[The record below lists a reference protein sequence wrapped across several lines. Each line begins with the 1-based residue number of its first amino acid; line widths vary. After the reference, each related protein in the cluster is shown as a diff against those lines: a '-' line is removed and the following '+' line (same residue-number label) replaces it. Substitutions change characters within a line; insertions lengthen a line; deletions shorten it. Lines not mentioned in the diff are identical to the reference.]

1 MLAPTL
7 QELGRSSLILAVAVI
22 VALAIGWTILRFV
35 LRLTMRLFM
44 LGCLGIL
51 TLGAVLAAL
60 AFLAGQ

>member
-1 MLAPTL
+1 MLALAL
-7 QELGRSSLILAVAVI
+7 QELGRSSLILAVVVI

-51 TLGAVLAAL
+51 TLGAALAAL
-60 AFLAGQ
+60 AFLAGR